1 MDFKPEYLGKTTHHN
16 EFGSLIISNDLPD
29 YVIAD
34 LKKSQN
40 HKFLFNERENNTNS
54 TGSGDTGSGDTGSG
68 DTGSG
73 DTGSGSTGSGNRKF
87 AKNS

>member
-1 MDFKPEYLGKTTHHN
+1 MEFKPEYIGQPAHHP
-16 EFGSLIISNDLPD
+16 EYGGLIISNDLPD

-34 LKKSQN
+34 LKKSEN
-40 HKFLFNERENNTNS
+40 HKYLFSERENNSNS
-54 TGSGDTGSGDTGSG
+54 TGSG

-73 DTGSGSTGSGNRKF
+73 DTGSGSTGSGSTGSGNRKF